1 MEKERAQFI
10 LGELKKMHPDAGCE
24 LNFKTPFE
32 LLVAVILSAQC
43 TDKRVNEV
51 TKELF
56 RHYNS
61 AEEFA
66 SLSPQELEPLIHS
79 CGFYHNKALNVIG
92 AAKGIVER
100 FGGKVPGSMEELI
113 SLPGVG
119 RKTASVVMTV
129 AFNEPAMPVDTHVF
143 RVSGRLYL
151 SDGKT
156 PEAVESELKALY
168 PPEEWNAVHHTL
180 IFHGRY
186 ICKALRPDC
195 QNCTLKDYCRF
206 FKENN

>member
-1 MEKERAQFI
+1 MINA
-10 LGELKKMHPDAGCE
+10 
-24 LNFKTPFE
+24 
-32 LLVAVILSAQC
+32 S
-43 TDKRVNEV
+43 
-51 TKELF
+51 LF
-56 RHYNS
+56 HYNT

-143 RVSGRLYL
+143 RVSGRLDL

-168 PPEEWNAVHHTL
+168 PPEDWNAVHHTL